1 MSIVQQLLGEGA
13 YRFPS
18 YYSARFRRFVYAA
31 LINEGAL
38 ANDPDDV
45 GGKTIFG
52 IASKY
57 WKSEYEVCMAYWNAG
72 EYIEAIEYAIQ
83 FYHKNFYSLYY
94 DQTTDESLTFKLF
107 DFGIN
112 ASPKRAVKALQT
124 VLHKKFLIRVSI
136 DGILG
141 RRTVK
146 AINDATLAAPKDEA
160 KYGIEDE
167 SLLYTAFI
175 YELKEFYESRRTFWK
190 FGRGWFHR
198 LRKVYNE
205 SRVNGKVKWAYVKT
219 RAF

>member
-57 WKSEYEVCMAYWNAG
+57 WKREYEVCMAYWDAG

-124 VLHKKFLIRVSI
+124 VLCKKFLFRVSI

-141 RRTVK
+141 KRTVK
-146 AINDATLAAPKDEA
+146 AINYASTVGQSKDIKDE
-160 KYGIEDE
+160 
-167 SLLYTAFI
+167 SMLYEAFI
-175 YELKEFYESRRTFWK
+175 YELKEFYEGRKTFWK

-205 SRVNGKVKWAYVKT
+205 SKVHGKVKWAYVKT

>member
-1 MSIVQQLLGEGA
+1 LIVAQLFKEGA

-18 YYSARFRRFVYAA
+18 YYSARFIRFIQAS
-31 LINEGAL
+31 LINEGVL
-38 ANDPDDV
+38 ANDPDDI

-57 WKSEYEVCMAYWNAG
+57 WEEDFEVVMSYWKAG
-72 EYIEAIEYAIQ
+72 KYLEAIEYTIQ

-94 DQTTDESLTFKLF
+94 DQFTDESLAFKVF

-112 ASPKRAVKALQT
+112 ADPKRAVKALQ
-124 VLHKKFLIRVSI
+124 VVINISFGFFLKV

-141 RRTVK
+141 HRT
-146 AINDATLAAPKDEA
+146 ISAAYRVGLQGQRSKR
-160 KYGIEDE
+160 ILNE
-167 SLLYTAFI
+167 SYLYELYIF
-175 YELKEFYESRRTFWK
+175 ELKEFYETRRTFWK
-190 FGRGWFHR
+190 FGKGWFYR

-205 SRVNGKVKWAYVKT
+205 SKVNGKVKWAYVKT

>member
-18 YYSARFRRFVYAA
+18 FYSARYRRFVYAA
-31 LINEGAL
+31 LLNEGTF

-52 IASKY
+52 IASRY
-57 WKSEYEVCMAYWNAG
+57 WKKDFKICMGYWKRQQ
-72 EYIEAIEYAIQ
+72 YLEAIEYAIQ

-94 DQTTDESLTFKLF
+94 DQIRDESLAFKLF

-112 ASPKRAVKALQT
+112 ASPKKAVKVLQMIIVT
-124 VLHKKFLIRVSI
+124 KFNHHLVV

-141 RRTVK
+141 TNTIY
-146 AINDATLAAPKDEA
+146 AIDRASSSATSKRI
-160 KYGIEDE
+160 KSE
-167 SLLYTAFI
+167 SLLYEDYVYA
-175 YELKEFYESRRTFWK
+175 LKTFYEGRSTFWK

-205 SRVNGKVKWAYVKT
+205 SKVNGKVKWSFVKT